1 MRSFRVILPGIALS
15 IGFLHGQQ
23 TFLSGPVEGFT
34 FDPPTQ
40 SFRAL
45 IGLPG
50 SALFG
55 PALAAGFDSGSVAPH
70 KNYAI
75 GFQQG
80 NCLLVAGLDSDQIST
95 TSIAGLSGQPE
106 AITWSADGSVAI
118 VYSRTGSWLQVLS
131 GLPGAPQMGAAVD
144 LSSLNGSL
152 AAVASDPQ
160 GKTIALAIQGDNG
173 GAFLSTD
180 VQSFAPVLPI
190 ANPTALAFS
199 EDGTSLYVLDGN
211 ALQLDVVALSDG
223 SFQTL
228 PLDGLQD
235 PFAIASGK
243 DSQNRQIVYVA
254 SGSDQDFRA
263 YDRATQQLLADLPL
277 DFTPTGITAL
287 GRNSFVIAARSKAQ
301 TPLWLFSAT
310 PQPAVYFVPAPQPG
324 TGGSE

>member
-1 MRSFRVILPGIALS
+1 MRRFWGFLLGIALS

-55 PALAAGFDSGSVAPH
+55 PALATGFDSGWVAPH

-80 NCLLVAGLDSDQIST
+80 NCLLVSSLDSDQIST

-106 AITWSADGSVAI
+106 AITWSADGSVA
-118 VYSRTGSWLQVLS
+118 VLYSRTGAWLQVLS
-131 GLPGAPQMGAAVD
+131 GLPDAPQMGASVD
-144 LSSLNGSL
+144 LSSLGGSL
-152 AAVASDPQ
+152 TAVASDPQ
-160 GKTIALAIQGDNG
+160 GKRTALAMQGDNG
-173 GAFLSTD
+173 GAFLLTD
-180 VQSFAPVLPI
+180 VQTFAPALPI

-199 EDGTSLYVLDGN
+199 EDGASLYVLDGN

-223 SFQTL
+223 SLQTL
-228 PLDGLQD
+228 SLDGLQD
-235 PFAIASGK
+235 PFAIASGR
-243 DSQNRQIVYVA
+243 DSQNRQIAYVA
-254 SGSDQDFRA
+254 SRSDQDFRA

-277 DFTPTGITAL
+277 DFQPTGIVAL
-287 GRNSFVIAARSKAQ
+287 GRNSFVIATRSKTQ
-301 TPLWLFSAT
+301 SPLWLFTSA
-310 PQPAVYFVPAPQPG
+310 PQPAVYFVPAPQPP

>member
-1 MRSFRVILPGIALS
+1 MRRFWGFLLGIALS

-55 PALAAGFDSGSVAPH
+55 PALATGFDSGWVAPH

-75 GFQQG
+75 GLQQG
-80 NCLLVAGLDSDQIST
+80 NCLLVSSLDTDQVST

-106 AITWSADGSVAI
+106 AITWSADGSVA
-118 VYSRTGSWLQVLS
+118 VLYSRTGAWLQVLS
-131 GLPGAPQMGAAVD
+131 GLPDAPQMGASVD
-144 LSSLNGSL
+144 LSSLGGSL
-152 AAVASDPQ
+152 TAVASDPQ
-160 GKTIALAIQGDNG
+160 GKRTALAMQGDNG
-173 GAFLSTD
+173 GAFLLTD
-180 VQSFAPVLPI
+180 VQNFAPALPI

-199 EDGTSLYVLDGN
+199 EDGASLYVLDGN
-211 ALQLDVVALSDG
+211 ALQLDMVALSDG

-228 PLDGLQD
+228 SLDGLQD
-235 PFAIASGK
+235 PFAIASGR

-254 SGSDQDFRA
+254 SRSDQDFRA

-277 DFTPTGITAL
+277 DFQPTGIVTL
-287 GRNSFVIAARSKAQ
+287 GRNSFVIATRSK
-301 TPLWLFSAT
+301 TLSPLWLFTSA
-310 PQPAVYFVPAPQPG
+310 PQPAVYFVPAPPPA